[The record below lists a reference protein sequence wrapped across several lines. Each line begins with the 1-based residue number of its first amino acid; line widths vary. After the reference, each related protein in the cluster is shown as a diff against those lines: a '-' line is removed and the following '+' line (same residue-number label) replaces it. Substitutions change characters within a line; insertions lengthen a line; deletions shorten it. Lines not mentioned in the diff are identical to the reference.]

1 MQMNSSTSHRSRVR
15 RHSLHPCRALT
26 LIELL
31 VVIAIIAILPAT
43 LLPALAK
50 AQAKA
55 KRIQCLNNMRQF
67 GLALTLHAMDNNDWF
82 PQQKTS
88 GVIPFMGP
96 GADDN
101 FLNALI
107 PYFGSNTPVFVCPS
121 ALAGSGHAAPKTSYL
136 GNGVVMNRKA
146 SEIKNLP
153 GTTFMQESLIAC
165 NGAYLRPLKSGDLY
179 RWWHFA
185 DADEV
190 GRGTREHYSVTHQL
204 GGNLVYGDGH
214 VEYKKGA
221 KLTSKDFGLKLANGT
236 YGTWQTPCN
245 MPYKLD

>member
-31 VVIAIIAILPAT
+31 VVITIIAILPAM

-88 GVIPFMGP
+88 GVIPFMGT

-153 GTTFMQESLIAC
+153 GTAFMQESLTAC

-179 RWWHFA
+179 RWWHFTA
-185 DADEV
+185 TDEM
-190 GRGTREHYSVTHQL
+190 GGETREVYSVTHQL

-236 YGTWQTPCN
+236 YGTWQTSCN